1 MLAPPRTPEVG
12 RAASLCFARVP
23 LFFQKS
29 TRALLVSE
37 LLCVVSLEHSGGFPL
52 ATLSKPVI
60 DVSPFYISS
69 PSAKRSRRAGLK
81 YRLEKRSRVRL
92 MASDG
97 SEGKSRRCLDRN
109 FRDESKEFQSPM

>member
-1 MLAPPRTPEVG
+1 MQG
-12 RAASLCFARVP
+12 RVEAMSCAGASNDSRSRLCSES
-23 LFFQKS
+23 LFCKS
-29 TRALLVSE
+29 VALLPKE
-37 LLCVVSLEHSGGFPL
+37 HKGAPRLGAVVCSSLEDSGGFPL
-52 ATLSKPVI
+52 VTLPKPVI

-109 FRDESKEFQSPM
+109 FPD